1 MTRIALATAIAAAGL
16 DDDMPALLEAC
27 AKAGL
32 SAQALAW
39 DDPTVSWQRFDA
51 VLLRS
56 TWDYTE
62 RLAEFLGWC
71 ERVDRVSTL
80 LNPLPVLRWNT
91 DKHYLTELAGR
102 GGIPVVPSRFV
113 EPDME
118 PLPGLQ
124 AFLAAYP
131 AADEF
136 VVKPAVSAGSRDTQR
151 YSRAQEFAAANHVGR
166 LLDAGRSVLLQ
177 PYLPSV
183 DRDGETALLFF
194 DGMFSHAIR
203 KGPLLR
209 PDNGATDALFAAEA
223 ITPRT
228 PGDDEKALAHD
239 VLAAMSDLLD
249 LAEPLP
255 YARVDLIRDTDG
267 APRLLELE
275 LCEPSLFF
283 DHAPGSADAFAQ
295 LLTARLAR
303 SAQVQEQA
311 AAL

>member
-16 DDDMPALLEAC
+16 DDDMPALQDAC

-32 SAQALAW
+32 HAQVLAW

-62 RLAEFLGWC
+62 RLAEFLHWC
-71 ERVDRVSTL
+71 ERVDRASTL

-91 DKHYLTELAGR
+91 DKHYLAELAQ
-102 GGIPVVPSRFV
+102 GGIPVVPSAFV
-113 EPDME
+113 EPEME
-118 PLPGLQ
+118 PLPSLQ

-131 AADEF
+131 SAGEF

-183 DRDGETALLFF
+183 DSDGETALLYF
-194 DGMFSHAIR
+194 DGVFSHAIR

-209 PDNGATDALFAAEA
+209 PDHGATDALFAAEA

-228 PGDDEKALAHD
+228 PGDDEKALAQQ
-239 VLAAMSDLLD
+239 VLAAMTDLLNLD
-249 LAEPLP
+249 APLP
-255 YARVDLIRDTDG
+255 YARIDLIRDTDG

-283 DHAPGSADAFAQ
+283 DHAAGSADIFVQ
-295 LLTARLAR
+295 RLADR
-303 SAQVQEQA
+303 LGGSPREERRA
-311 AAL
+311 AR